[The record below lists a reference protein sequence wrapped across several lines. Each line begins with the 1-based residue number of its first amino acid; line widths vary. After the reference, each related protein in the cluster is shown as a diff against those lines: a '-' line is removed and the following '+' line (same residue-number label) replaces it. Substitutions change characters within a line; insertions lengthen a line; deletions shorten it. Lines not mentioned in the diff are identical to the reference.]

1 MSIMPVGLYLCLN
14 ENLLPQNCGASVSS
28 VFRGIFGFLLVQA
41 GFVPG
46 KTKKGEK
53 HRKGTLTDDRGSAHA
68 NLTFKLEE
76 TAMSKKNKQ
85 KQQGGQTQ
93 PTDTAEK

>member
-1 MSIMPVGLYLCLN
+1 MYNCCFATEEYL
-14 ENLLPQNCGASVSS
+14 
-28 VFRGIFGFLLVQA
+28 
-41 GFVPG
+41 
-46 KTKKGEK
+46 
-53 HRKGTLTDDRGSAHA
+53 H
-68 NLTFKLEE
+68 TFELEE

>member
-1 MSIMPVGLYLCLN
+1 MSAIKVFPFCLGLIHSGKTAQHL
-14 ENLLPQNCGASVSS
+14 SVMI
-28 VFRGIFGFLLVQA
+28 FRGISGFLLMRA

-68 NLTFKLEE
+68 NLTFELEE

>member
-1 MSIMPVGLYLCLN
+1 MFRRSS
-14 ENLLPQNCGASVSS
+14 LLRKTLFRQNCAASVSD
-28 VFRGIFGFLLVQA
+28 VFRGIFGFLSVRA

-68 NLTFKLEE
+68 NLTLKLEE

-93 PTDTAEK
+93 PTDNAEK

>member
-1 MSIMPVGLYLCLN
+1 
-14 ENLLPQNCGASVSS
+14 
-28 VFRGIFGFLLVQA
+28 
-41 GFVPG
+41 VPG

>member
-1 MSIMPVGLYLCLN
+1 M
-14 ENLLPQNCGASVSS
+14 
-28 VFRGIFGFLLVQA
+28 VQA

>member
-1 MSIMPVGLYLCLN
+1 M
-14 ENLLPQNCGASVSS
+14 
-28 VFRGIFGFLLVQA
+28 
-41 GFVPG
+41 PG

-68 NLTFKLEE
+68 NLTFELEE

-93 PTDTAEK
+93 LTDTAEKSIKFLRAAILTIDGSFLFEYYIGK